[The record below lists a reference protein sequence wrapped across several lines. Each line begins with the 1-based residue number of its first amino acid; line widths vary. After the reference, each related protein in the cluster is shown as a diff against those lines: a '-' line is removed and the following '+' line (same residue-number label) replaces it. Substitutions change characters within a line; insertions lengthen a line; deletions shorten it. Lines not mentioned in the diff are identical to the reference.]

1 VIIKKTPAEID
12 KMAAA
17 GAILVRTLRML
28 EGKVREG
35 VTTAELDE
43 AAEKLIRSH
52 GATPAFKGY
61 RGFPG
66 SICASPN
73 SMVVHGIPGP
83 YALERGDIISLDVG
97 VVKDGWVADAA
108 RTFPVGPVSAV
119 ASKLLDV
126 TRASLFDAVEQIRPG
141 HRLGDVSHA
150 VQARVEGA
158 GLSVVRSLVGHG
170 IGRDMHEDPQ
180 IPNHGEPGRGPLLE
194 AGMVLAVE
202 PMVNAG
208 RHQVRMGDDGWA
220 IYSQDGSLA
229 AHFEFTVAVTDDG
242 PRILT
247 PWHVDE
253 AEGNHGGGGLGARP

>member
-1 VIIKKTPAEID
+1 
-12 KMAAA
+12 
-17 GAILVRTLRML
+17 
-28 EGKVREG
+28 
-35 VTTAELDE
+35 VTTGDLDE
-43 AAEKLIRSH
+43 AAEKYIRSQ

-83 YALERGDIISLDVG
+83 YVLQRGDVISLDVG

-108 RTFPVGPVSAV
+108 RTFPVGPVSPV
-119 ASKLLDV
+119 AGKLLDV
-126 TRASLFDAVEQIRPG
+126 TRASLFDAVEQCRPG
-141 HRLGDVSHA
+141 NRLGDVSHA
-150 VQARVEGA
+150 VQQRVESE

-170 IGRDMHEDPQ
+170 IGREMHEEPQ
-180 IPNHGEPGRGPLLE
+180 IPNYGDPGKGPRLE
-194 AGMVLAVE
+194 EGMVLAVE

-229 AHFEFTVAVTDDG
+229 AHFEFTIAVTAEG
-242 PRILT
+242 PRVLT
-247 PWHVDE
+247 PWHLH
-253 AEGNHGGGGLGARP
+253 NGAGSPDS